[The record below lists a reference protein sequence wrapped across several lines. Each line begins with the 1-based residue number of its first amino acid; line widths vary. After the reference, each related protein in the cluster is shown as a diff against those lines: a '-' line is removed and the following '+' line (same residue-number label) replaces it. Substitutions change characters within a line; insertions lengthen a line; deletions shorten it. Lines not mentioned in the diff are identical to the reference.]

1 MHFDELVRLLIRTAC
16 TRGQE
21 EGAKAACSS
30 KRPSAKITL
39 DTPNGGTITVDL
51 GVAVSGWALL
61 GLGIV
66 AMIVLKCLGRVQFDF
81 GRAGHRLGG
90 ERRRHDDVDKAI
102 PPRSLAPATAP
113 PALIGEAR
121 PIPALPAPAPRP
133 VSLPL
138 RPFGRGACPE
148 PDEETTSMKSA
159 ASDLERFS

>member
-16 TRGQE
+16 NRGQE

-81 GRAGHRLGG
+81 GRAGHRLGRG
-90 ERRRHDDVDKAI
+90 QRPDLVDDQKDLPSRLIMTA
-102 PPRSLAPATAP
+102 SAP
-113 PALIGEAR
+113 PTR
-121 PIPALPAPAPRP
+121 PA
-133 VSLPL
+133 SLPL
-138 RPFGRGACPE
+138 PQGPSWPVAAPRDLQVGAVSGRPRVGSGS
-148 PDEETTSMKSA
+148 SMKSV
-159 ASDLERFS
+159 ASALESTC